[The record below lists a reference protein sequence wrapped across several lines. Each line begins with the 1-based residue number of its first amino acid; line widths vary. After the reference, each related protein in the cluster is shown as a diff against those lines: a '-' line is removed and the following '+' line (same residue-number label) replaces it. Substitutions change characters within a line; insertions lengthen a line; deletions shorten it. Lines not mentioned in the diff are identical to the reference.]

1 MTNLIE
7 SGAFLLLLVIAG
19 AAMMRFPAR
28 RYLLI
33 LITATAVGAWL
44 MGYSAGY
51 RTSFEGLV
59 PFLDSGRAEEA
70 KAVVGAG
77 QPSAREGQDH
87 GTTAPRAGR
96 RHRAQH
102 RRHDGRLSVR
112 LRAERWGD
120 SRGQADPEEDTVH
133 RFALP
138 RPAASRA
145 P

>member
-77 QPSAREGQDH
+77 QPSALWGLSLCAFIILADILAF
-87 GTTAPRAGR
+87 GVDVR
-96 RHRAQH
+96 RST
-102 RRHDGRLSVR
+102 RRRLSS
-112 LRAERWGD
+112 E
-120 SRGQADPEEDTVH
+120 
-133 RFALP
+133 
-138 RPAASRA
+138 PAAATEKSGK
-145 P
+145 